1 MGYCIGCFGYH
12 QMNPS
17 CSLGIFHELYQP
29 GFSDFLKNYN
39 MAKHNSILLLP
50 LIITSLTLGSAK
62 AMSTKQIAQKKPHI
76 ILIVADDLGWN
87 DVSWNNPYVVS
98 PNLNDLAVNG
108 VILNQSYVQPT
119 CTPTRSALMTGRYP
133 FTIGLQQGVIGP
145 MEPMGVPLRAQ
156 MLPRFL
162 KKAGYTT
169 HAIGKWHLGFC
180 SWDYTPLKR
189 GFDTFYGYYTGSE
202 DYYSHKRAA
211 SRTGKKKKKKG
222 KKRRGKDDYDDDD
235 EEERER
241 RFRGGSKEYLDLRNN
256 TRVDDKKGGVY
267 STYIF
272 ASAAEEVIRSRK
284 PKDPMFMYIAFQSV
298 HSPLQ
303 VPREYMIPYRHIKYY
318 ERRVYLGMVTAM
330 DEAIGKVITAL
341 KETGHYENSVII
353 FTTDN
358 GGSVKKGG
366 SNWPLRG
373 GKASLWEGGTRGP
386 AFIHS
391 PLLPNPGTVTE
402 HLHHVTDWFST
413 ISSIAGVLTL
423 PKVDGV
429 NQWDALTGTSQVPQ
443 REAMIY
449 NMDDSQKYKAGLR
462 MSNYKLLVGGM
473 ARKSWVSLPESEDA
487 PRRKT
492 NNKKKKRPKGFNTKR
507 LQQLFKPSPAALL
520 SENGQKADLPPS
532 DAAGEGQVTKDT
544 QEVLDSGPSTENHN
558 GSSDIPADSLEEPA
572 SYELLDDQPD
582 DSDSMQDTSSS
593 LEDFTSGEYISVK
606 SMLRTMDDEYIFW
619 KELKNDPTLFW
630 ENRVLNILGGYF
642 RDRTKIRLYNLQDDP
657 EERVNLAAIEPNRTQ
672 TMLSFLAQELLRYK
686 VPLIRRD
693 KARAHP
699 TYWKN
704 VWTPGWC
711 QSLW

>member
-1 MGYCIGCFGYH
+1 M
-12 QMNPS
+12 P
-17 CSLGIFHELYQP
+17 
-29 GFSDFLKNYN
+29 
-39 MAKHNSILLLP
+39 LLER
-50 LIITSLTLGSAK
+50 T
-62 AMSTKQIAQKKPHI
+62 
-76 ILIVADDLGWN
+76 GWN

-98 PNLNDLAVNG
+98 PNMNDLAVNG

-119 CTPTRSALMTGRYP
+119 CTPTRAALMTGRYP

-156 MLPRFL
+156 MLPSFL

-202 DYYSHKRAA
+202 DYFTHKRSA
-211 SRTGKKKKKKG
+211 SSEGKKKKKK
-222 KKRRGKDDYDDDD
+222 KKRGKDDFEDDDDD
-235 EEERER
+235 EEETGRRLRARER
-241 RFRGGSKEYLDLRNN
+241 EYLDLRNN
-256 TRVDDKKGGVY
+256 TRVDNNKAGVY
-267 STYIF
+267 STHIF
-272 ASAAEEVIRSRK
+272 SSAAEEIIRSRK

-303 VPREYMIPYRHIKYY
+303 VPREYMVPYKHIKYY
-318 ERRVYLGMVTAM
+318 ERRLYLGMVTAM

-386 AFIHS
+386 SFIHS

-429 NQWDALTGTSQVPQ
+429 NQWDALTGSSQVPQ
-443 REAMIY
+443 RETMIY
-449 NMDDSQKYKAGLR
+449 NMDDSKKYKAGVR

-473 ARKSWVSLPESEDA
+473 ARKAWVSLPQSEDA
-487 PRRKT
+487 PRRKI
-492 NNKKKKRPKGFNTKR
+492 NKKKKKKKQKGFNTK
-507 LQQLFKPSPAALL
+507 LHHLL
-520 SENGQKADLPPS
+520 KKSSRENGQKGDLPSS
-532 DAAGEGQVTKDT
+532 DAAAGEGQVTKDT
-544 QEVLDSGPSTENHN
+544 QEVLDSGPSTGNYNDSSGIPADGPSTENYNDSSGIPAN
-558 GSSDIPADSLEEPA
+558 GPSTENYNDSSGIPGDGPFTGNYNDSSDIPADDSLEEPTA

-582 DSDSMQDTSSS
+582 GSGSWQDTSSS
-593 LEDFTSGEYISVK
+593 SSLEDLTSGESISVK
-606 SMLRTMDDEYIFW
+606 STLRTMDDQYIFW
-619 KELKNDPTLFW
+619 KEMKDDPTLYW

-642 RDRTKIRLYNLQDDP
+642 RDRTKIRLYNLEDDP
-657 EERVNLAAIEPNRTQ
+657 EERVNLAAIDTNRTQ
-672 TMLSFLAQELLRYK
+672 IMLSFLAEELLRYK

-693 KARAHP
+693 KTRAHP
-699 TYWKN
+699 TYWKD
-704 VWTPGWC
+704 VWSPGWC
-711 QSLW
+711 QSEW